1 MTTVVGLNV
10 QEQLFSVKEGVPVP
24 LSLHVS
30 VPIISIQSV
39 GQMVSNLMIFTYF
52 TIEFLEFIFRYLIK
66 LYILSFGCCL
76 GVTYDNSC
84 WAKCAGTWVECKGNC
99 PCPPYYDSY
108 DYGISYDGYDGYDG
122 YGYGIHDDTCAF
134 PCPRKYDPV
143 CGPDSE

>member
-76 GVTYDNSC
+76 GVTYDNRC
-84 WAKCAGTWVECKGNC
+84 LALCRGMTVQCEGKCICSGDDPRACTWIC
-99 PCPPYYDSY
+99 P
-108 DYGISYDGYDGYDG
+108 
-122 YGYGIHDDTCAF
+122 ANF
-134 PCPRKYDPV
+134 NPV
-143 CGPDSE
+143 CGADGE